1 MEGRMSRGYTG
12 KMLWVNLS
20 KKELRDEN
28 LDEELRQRFLGGY
41 GIGSR
46 IIYDRLKTGVDPL
59 GPDNIIGI
67 ITGPLT

>member
-1 MEGRMSRGYTG
+1 MARGYLG

-28 LDEELRQRFLGGY
+28 LDEELCRRFLGGY

-46 IIYDRLKTGVDPL
+46 ILYDRLKPGADPWVPRML
-59 GPDNIIGI
+59 SAS
-67 ITGPLT
+67 LQAL